1 MAGIDVIGL
10 TAERAAAMLRG
21 RDCTAEELAAAYLD
35 RIESVD
41 PAIHA
46 YLHVDAERTLA
57 AARAQ
62 DSAGA
67 AGLAGVPIAY
77 KDLLSTAGVPTTAG
91 SKILEGFIPLE
102 DADVVA
108 RGNEAG
114 LVSLGKTNLDEF
126 AMGSS
131 TEHSAY
137 GPTANPWDHARVP
150 GGSSGGSAA
159 AVAAGLAP
167 WALGTDTGG
176 SIRQPAA
183 FCGLVGLMP
192 TYGTVSRFGVVAFA
206 CSLEQVGPMTLT
218 VRDAAL
224 LQQVIARGSDR
235 DATCVGPREPI
246 QLPEPGRLDG
256 LRFGVPWAEL
266 EHGVE
271 PGIRERFDA
280 SLQIARDLG
289 AELVDVELPY
299 SRHGLA
305 AYYVIAPAEA
315 SANLS
320 RFDGVRYGL
329 RVDGADVRAMYEATR
344 DAGFGHE
351 VKRRIMIG
359 TYVLSAGYHD
369 AYYLQA
375 QRVRTLIRRDFDAA
389 FGSLDALLLPTAP
402 SVAFPSGAR
411 LDDPLAMYAN
421 DIFTLP
427 VNLAGIPA
435 LSVPNGLVDGLPSG
449 LQIIGPAFSENL
461 LLRVGAAFEEAIGF
475 DPVPPALREA
485 SA

>member
-1 MAGIDVIGL
+1 MTGIDVIGL
-10 TAERAAAMLRG
+10 TAERAMGLLRAG
-21 RDCTAEELAAAYLD
+21 ECTAEELAQAYLD
-35 RIESVD
+35 RIAVVD
-41 PAIHA
+41 PEVHA
-46 YLHVDAERTLA
+46 YLDVDPERTLA

-62 DSAGA
+62 DA
-67 AGLAGVPIAY
+67 AGGDALSGVPIAY
-77 KDLLSTAGVPTTAG
+77 KDLLSTKDVPTTAG
-91 SKILEGFIPLE
+91 SRILEGFIPIQ

-137 GPTANPWDHARVP
+137 GPTHNPWDLTRVP

-159 AVAAGLAP
+159 VVAAGCAP
-167 WALGTDTGG
+167 WSLGTDTGG

-192 TYGTVSRFGVVAFA
+192 TYGTVSRFGVIAFA

-224 LQQVIARGSDR
+224 LHQVIAADSPN
-235 DATCVGPREPI
+235 DATCTGPRDAIE
-246 QLPEPGRLDG
+246 LPTAGRFDG

-266 EHGVE
+266 EEGVE
-271 PGIRERFDA
+271 PGIRARFDE
-280 SLQIARDLG
+280 SLAIAKNLG
-289 AELVDVELPY
+289 AEIVDVELPY

-329 RVDGADVRAMYEATR
+329 RVDGPDIRSMYEATR
-344 DAGFGHE
+344 DAGFGPE

-359 TYVLSAGYHD
+359 TYALSAGYHD
-369 AYYLQA
+369 AYYVQA
-375 QRVRTLIRRDFDAA
+375 QRVRTLIRQDFDNA
-389 FGSLDALLLPTAP
+389 FAGVDAILLPTAP
-402 SVAFPSGAR
+402 TTAFPIGAR

-435 LSVPNGLVDGLPSG
+435 LSLPNGLSEGLPSS
-449 LQIIGPAFSENL
+449 LQLIGPAHSENL
-461 LLRVGAAFEEAIGF
+461 LLRLGAAFEAEHAF
-475 DPVPPALREA
+475 DPVPPSMRSGA
-485 SA
+485 

>member
-10 TAERAAAMLRG
+10 TAERASAMLRAG
-21 RDCTAEELAAAYLD
+21 ECTAEELAQSYLD
-35 RIESVD
+35 RIAAVD
-41 PAIHA
+41 GEIHA
-46 YLHVDAERTLA
+46 YLHVDPERTLA

-62 DSAGA
+62 DAGGGDA
-67 AGLAGVPIAY
+67 LSGVPIAY
-77 KDLLSTAGVPTTAG
+77 KDLLSTKDVPTTAA
-91 SKILEGFIPLE
+91 SRILAGFVPIE

-137 GPTANPWDHARVP
+137 GVTRNPWDVTRVP

-159 AVAAGLAP
+159 VVASGCAP
-167 WALGTDTGG
+167 WSLGTDTGG

-192 TYGTVSRFGVVAFA
+192 TYGTVSRFGVIAFA
-206 CSLEQVGPMTLT
+206 CSLEQVGPMALT
-218 VRDAAL
+218 VRDSAL
-224 LQQVIARGSDR
+224 LHQVIARDSDR
-235 DATCVGPREPI
+235 DATCTGPREPI
-246 QLPEPGRLDG
+246 QVPEAGRLDG
-256 LRFGVPWAEL
+256 VTFGVPWAEL
-266 EHGVE
+266 EEGVE
-271 PGIRERFDA
+271 PGIRARFDESVA
-280 SLQIARDLG
+280 IAQSLG
-289 AELVDVELPY
+289 ATVVDVELPY
-299 SRHGLA
+299 ARHGLA

-329 RVDGADVRAMYEATR
+329 RVDAGDVRAMYEATR
-344 DAGFGHE
+344 DAGFGAE

-359 TYVLSAGYHD
+359 TYALSAGYHD
-369 AYYLQA
+369 AYYVQA

-389 FGSLDALLLPTAP
+389 FAGVDAILMPTAP
-402 SVAFPSGAR
+402 TTAFPIGAR

-435 LSVPNGLVDGLPSG
+435 LSLPNGLSDGLPSS
-449 LQIIGPAFSENL
+449 LQIIGPAYSENL
-461 LLRVGAAFEEAIGF
+461 LFRLGAAFEAEHAF
-475 DPVPPALREA
+475 DAVPPAMRGGA
-485 SA
+485 

>member
-1 MAGIDVIGL
+1 MSGIDVIGL
-10 TAERAAAMLRG
+10 TAERAMGMLRTG
-21 RDCTAEELAAAYLD
+21 ECTSEELAQAYLD
-35 RIESVD
+35 RIAAVD
-41 PAIHA
+41 VDVHS
-46 YLHVDAERTLA
+46 YLHVDPERTLA

-62 DSAGA
+62 DASGDDA
-67 AGLAGVPIAY
+67 LSGVPIAY
-77 KDLLSTAGVPTTAG
+77 KDLLSTKDVPTTAG
-91 SKILEGFIPLE
+91 SKILEGFVPIQ

-137 GPTANPWDHARVP
+137 GPTRNPWDLTRVP

-159 AVAAGLAP
+159 VVASACAP
-167 WALGTDTGG
+167 WSLGTDTGG

-192 TYGTVSRFGVVAFA
+192 TYGTVSRFGVIAFA

-224 LQQVIARGSDR
+224 LQQVIAKDSPN
-235 DATCVGPREPI
+235 DATCTGPREPI
-246 QLPEPGRLDG
+246 HVPEAGRLDG
-256 LRFGVPWAEL
+256 VRFGVPWAEL
-266 EHGVE
+266 EEGVE
-271 PGIRERFDA
+271 PGIRARFDE
-280 SLQIARDLG
+280 SLAIAKNLG
-289 AELVDVELPY
+289 AEIVDVELPY

-329 RVDGADVRAMYEATR
+329 RVDGKDIRSMYEATR
-344 DAGFGHE
+344 DAGFGAE

-359 TYVLSAGYHD
+359 TYALSAGYHD
-369 AYYLQA
+369 AYYVQA
-375 QRVRTLIRRDFDAA
+375 QRVRTLIRQDFDNA
-389 FGSLDALLLPTAP
+389 FAGVDAILLPTAP
-402 SVAFPSGAR
+402 TTAFPIGAR

-435 LSVPNGLVDGLPSG
+435 LSVPNGLSDGLPSS
-449 LQIIGPAFSENL
+449 LQIIGPAYSENL
-461 LLRVGAAFEEAIGF
+461 LLRLGAAFEAEHQF
-475 DPVPPALREA
+475 DFVPAAMRGGL
-485 SA
+485 

>member
-1 MAGIDVIGL
+1 MDVLGL
-10 TAERAAAMLRG
+10 TAERAMGMLRA
-21 RDCTAEELAAAYLD
+21 RECSAEELAQAYLD
-35 RIESVD
+35 RIAAHDGE
-41 PAIHA
+41 IHA
-46 YLHVDAERTLA
+46 YLHVDPERTLA

-62 DSAGA
+62 DASGA
-67 AGLAGVPIAY
+67 DGLSGVPIAY
-77 KDLLSTAGVPTTAG
+77 KDLLSTKDVPTTAG
-91 SKILEGFIPLE
+91 SRILDGFVPIE

-108 RGNEAG
+108 RGNAAG

-137 GPTANPWDHARVP
+137 GVTRNPWDRTRVP

-159 AVAAGLAP
+159 VVAGGLAP

-192 TYGTVSRFGVVAFA
+192 TYGTVPRFGVIAFA
-206 CSLEQVGPMTLT
+206 CSLEQVGPMALT

-224 LQQVIARGSDR
+224 LQQVIAGRSPR
-235 DATCVGPREPI
+235 DATSVDLREPI
-246 QLPEPGRLDG
+246 ALPEAGRLDG
-256 LRFGVPWAEL
+256 LRLGVPRAEL
-266 EHGVE
+266 ESGVDA
-271 PGIRERFDA
+271 GVLARFEE
-280 SLQIARDLG
+280 SLAIARGLG
-289 AELVDVELPY
+289 AETVDVELPHA
-299 SRHGLA
+299 RHGLA

-329 RVDGADVRAMYEATR
+329 RVDAPDVRAMYEATR
-344 DAGFGHE
+344 DAGFGPE

-359 TYVLSAGYHD
+359 TYALSAGYHD
-369 AYYLQA
+369 AYYVQA

-389 FGSLDALLLPTAP
+389 FAGVDAIVLPTAP
-402 SVAFPSGAR
+402 TPAFEIGAR
-411 LDDPLAMYAN
+411 LDDPLSMYAN

-435 LSVPNGLVDGLPSG
+435 LSIPNGLVDGLPSG
-449 LQIIGPAFSENL
+449 LQVIGPAFAENL
-461 LLRVGAAFEEAIGF
+461 LLRIGAAVEAELGF
-475 DPVPPALREA
+475 DPVPPGLRGGA
-485 SA
+485 

>member
-1 MAGIDVIGL
+1 MAIDVIGL
-10 TAERAAAMLRG
+10 TAERAAALLRG
-21 RDCTAEELAAAYLD
+21 RECTAEELAQAYLD
-35 RIESVD
+35 RIAAVD
-41 PAIHA
+41 GEIHS
-46 YLHVDAERTLA
+46 YLHVDPERTLA

-62 DSAGA
+62 DAGSGE
-67 AGLAGVPIAY
+67 GLAGVPIAY
-77 KDLLSTAGVPTTAG
+77 KDLLSTRGVPTTAG
-91 SKILEGFIPLE
+91 SRILEGFVPIE
-102 DADVVA
+102 DADVV
-108 RGNEAG
+108 RWGDEAG

-137 GPTANPWDHARVP
+137 GPTRNPWDTARVP

-159 AVAAGLAP
+159 VVAAGCAP

-192 TYGTVSRFGVVAFA
+192 TYGSVSRFGVVAFA

-224 LQQVIARGSDR
+224 LQQVIARDSGR
-235 DATCVGPREPI
+235 DATCTGPREPI
-246 QLPEPGRLDG
+246 AVPEPGRLDG
-256 LRFGVPWAEL
+256 VTFGVPRAEL
-266 EHGVE
+266 EAGVE
-271 PGIRERFDA
+271 EGVRARFDE
-280 SLQIARDLG
+280 SLAIAVSLG
-289 AELVDVELPY
+289 ARLVDVELPY
-299 SRHGLA
+299 ARHGLA

-329 RVDGADVRAMYEATR
+329 RVDAPDVRAMYEATR
-344 DAGFGHE
+344 DAGFGAE

-359 TYVLSAGYHD
+359 TYALSAGYHD
-369 AYYLQA
+369 AYYVQA

-389 FGSLDALLLPTAP
+389 FAGVDAILLPTAP
-402 SVAFPSGAR
+402 TVAFPIGAR

-435 LSVPNGLVDGLPSG
+435 LSVPNGLSEGLPTG
-449 LQIIGPAFSENL
+449 LQIIGPAHAENL
-461 LLRVGAAFEEAIGF
+461 LLRLGAAFEAEHAF
-475 DPVPPALREA
+475 DPVPPALRSA
-485 SA
+485 S

>member
-1 MAGIDVIGL
+1 VTGIDVIGL
-10 TAERAAAMLRG
+10 TAERAMGLLRAG
-21 RDCTAEELAAAYLD
+21 ECTAEELAQAYLD
-35 RIESVD
+35 RIAVVD
-41 PAIHA
+41 PEVHA
-46 YLHVDAERTLA
+46 YLHVDPERTLA

-62 DSAGA
+62 DA
-67 AGLAGVPIAY
+67 AGGDALSGVPIAY
-77 KDLLSTAGVPTTAG
+77 KDLLSTKDVPTTAG
-91 SKILEGFIPLE
+91 SRILEGFIPIQ

-137 GPTANPWDHARVP
+137 GPTHNPWDLTRVP

-159 AVAAGLAP
+159 VVAAGCAP
-167 WALGTDTGG
+167 WSLGTDTGG

-192 TYGTVSRFGVVAFA
+192 TYGTVSRFGVIAFA

-224 LQQVIARGSDR
+224 LHQVIAADSPN
-235 DATCVGPREPI
+235 DATCTGPRDAIE
-246 QLPEPGRLDG
+246 LPSAGRFDG

-266 EHGVE
+266 EEGVE
-271 PGIRERFDA
+271 PGIRARFDE
-280 SLQIARDLG
+280 SLAIAKNLG
-289 AELVDVELPY
+289 AEIVDVELPY

-329 RVDGADVRAMYEATR
+329 RVDGPDIRSMYEATR
-344 DAGFGHE
+344 DAGFGPE

-359 TYVLSAGYHD
+359 TYALSAGYHD
-369 AYYLQA
+369 AYYVQA
-375 QRVRTLIRRDFDAA
+375 QRVRTLIRQDFDNA
-389 FGSLDALLLPTAP
+389 FAGVDAILLPTAP
-402 SVAFPSGAR
+402 TTAFPIGAR

-435 LSVPNGLVDGLPSG
+435 LSLPNGLSDGLPSS
-449 LQIIGPAFSENL
+449 LQIIGPAYSENL
-461 LLRVGAAFEEAIGF
+461 LLRLGAAFEAEHQF
-475 DPVPPALREA
+475 DFVPAAMRGGL
-485 SA
+485 

>member
-1 MAGIDVIGL
+1 
-10 TAERAAAMLRG
+10 MLQA
-21 RDCTAEELAAAYLD
+21 RDCTAVELASAYLE
-35 RIESVD
+35 RIELYDGDV
-41 PAIHA
+41 HG
-46 YLHVDAERTLA
+46 YLHIDAERTLA
-57 AARAQ
+57 DAAAQ
-62 DSAGA
+62 DAAGTT
-67 AGLAGVPIAY
+67 GLAGVPIAY
-77 KDLLSTAGVPTTAG
+77 KDLLSTKGVPTTAG
-91 SKILEGFIPLE
+91 SKILEGFMPLE

-108 RGNEAG
+108 RGKAAG

-137 GPTANPWDHARVP
+137 GPTCNPWDLTRVP

-159 AVAAGLAP
+159 VVAAGLAP
-167 WALGTDTGG
+167 WSLGTDTGG

-192 TYGTVSRFGVVAFA
+192 TYGTVPRFGVVAFA
-206 CSLEQVGPMTLT
+206 CSLEQVGPITLT

-224 LQQVIARGSDR
+224 LQQIIAGASER
-235 DATCVGPREPI
+235 DATCTGPREPI
-246 QLPEPGRLDG
+246 VVPTAGRLDG
-256 LRFGVPWAEL
+256 ITFGVPWAEL
-266 EHGVE
+266 EEGVE
-271 PGIRERFDA
+271 PGIRARFDK

-289 AELVDVELPY
+289 AEIVDVELPY
-299 SRHGLA
+299 ARHGLA

-329 RVDGADVRAMYEATR
+329 RVDAPDVRSMYEATR
-344 DAGFGHE
+344 DAGFGPE

-389 FGSLDALLLPTAP
+389 FGVVDAILSPTAP
-402 SVAFPSGAR
+402 TTAFEFGAR

-427 VNLAGIPA
+427 VNLAGVPA
-435 LSVPNGLVDGLPSG
+435 LSLPNGLVDGLPSS
-449 LQIIGPAFSENL
+449 LQIIGPSHSENL
-461 LLRVGAAFEEAIGF
+461 LFRLGAAFEEAHGF
-475 DPVPPALREA
+475 DPVPPLLKGG
-485 SA
+485 SS

>member
-1 MAGIDVIGL
+1 MAIDVIGL
-10 TAERAAAMLRG
+10 TAERAAALLRG
-21 RDCTAEELAAAYLD
+21 RACTAEELAQAYLD
-35 RIESVD
+35 RIAAVD
-41 PAIHA
+41 GEIHS
-46 YLHVDAERTLA
+46 YLHVDPERTLA
-57 AARAQ
+57 AAREQ
-62 DSAGA
+62 DAVGA
-67 AGLAGVPIAY
+67 DGLAGVPIAY
-77 KDLLSTAGVPTTAG
+77 KDLLSTRGVPTTAG
-91 SKILEGFIPLE
+91 SRILEGFVPIE
-102 DADVVA
+102 DADVV
-108 RGNEAG
+108 RWGNAAG

-137 GPTANPWDHARVP
+137 GPTRNPWDPTRVP

-159 AVAAGLAP
+159 VVAAGCAP

-192 TYGTVSRFGVVAFA
+192 TYGSVSRFGVVAFA

-224 LQQVIARGSDR
+224 LQQVIARDTDR
-235 DATCVGPREPI
+235 DATCTGPRAPI
-246 QLPEPGRLDG
+246 EVPAPGRLDG
-256 LRFGVPWAEL
+256 ITFGVPRAEL
-266 EHGVE
+266 EAGVE
-271 PGIRERFDA
+271 EGVRARFDE
-280 SLQIARDLG
+280 SLAIAESLG
-289 AELVDVELPY
+289 ARLVDVDLPY
-299 SRHGLA
+299 ARHGLA

-329 RVDGADVRAMYEATR
+329 RVDAPDVRAMYEATR
-344 DAGFGHE
+344 DAGFGAE

-359 TYVLSAGYHD
+359 TYALSAGYHD
-369 AYYLQA
+369 AYYVQA

-389 FGSLDALLLPTAP
+389 FGGVDAILLPTAP
-402 SVAFPSGAR
+402 SVAFPIGAR

-435 LSVPNGLVDGLPSG
+435 LSVPNGLSEGLPTG
-449 LQIIGPAFSENL
+449 LQIIGPAHSENL
-461 LLRVGAAFEEAIGF
+461 LLRLGAAFEAEHAF
-475 DPVPPALREA
+475 DPVPPGLR
-485 SA
+485 SAA

>member
-1 MAGIDVIGL
+1 MSGIDVIGL
-10 TAERAAAMLRG
+10 TAERAMGMLRTG
-21 RDCTAEELAAAYLD
+21 ECTSEELAQAYLD
-35 RIESVD
+35 RIAAVD
-41 PAIHA
+41 VDVHS
-46 YLHVDAERTLA
+46 YLHVDPERTLA

-62 DSAGA
+62 DASGDDA
-67 AGLAGVPIAY
+67 LSGVPIAY
-77 KDLLSTAGVPTTAG
+77 KDLLSTKDVPTTAG
-91 SKILEGFIPLE
+91 SKILEGFVPIQ

-137 GPTANPWDHARVP
+137 GPTRNPWDLTRVP

-159 AVAAGLAP
+159 VVASACAP
-167 WALGTDTGG
+167 WSLGTDTGG

-192 TYGTVSRFGVVAFA
+192 TYGTVSRFGVIAFA

-224 LQQVIARGSDR
+224 LQQVIAKDSPN
-235 DATCVGPREPI
+235 DATCTGPREPI
-246 QLPEPGRLDG
+246 HVPEAGRLDG
-256 LRFGVPWAEL
+256 VRFGVPWAEL
-266 EHGVE
+266 EEGVE
-271 PGIRERFDA
+271 PGIRARFDE
-280 SLQIARDLG
+280 SLAIAKNLG
-289 AELVDVELPY
+289 AEIVDVELPY

-329 RVDGADVRAMYEATR
+329 RVDGKDIRSMYEATR
-344 DAGFGHE
+344 DAGFGAE

-359 TYVLSAGYHD
+359 TYALSAGYHD
-369 AYYLQA
+369 AYYVQA
-375 QRVRTLIRRDFDAA
+375 QRVRTLIRQDFDNA
-389 FGSLDALLLPTAP
+389 FAGVDAILLPTAP
-402 SVAFPSGAR
+402 TTAFPIGAR

-435 LSVPNGLVDGLPSG
+435 LSLPNGLSDGLPSS
-449 LQIIGPAFSENL
+449 LQIIGPAYSENL
-461 LLRVGAAFEEAIGF
+461 LLRLGAAFEAEHQF
-475 DPVPPALREA
+475 DFVPAAMRGGL
-485 SA
+485 

>member
-1 MAGIDVIGL
+1 MAIDVIGL
-10 TAERAAAMLRG
+10 TAERAAALLRG
-21 RDCTAEELAAAYLD
+21 RECTSEELAQAYLD
-35 RIESVD
+35 RIADVD
-41 PAIHA
+41 GEIHS
-46 YLHVDAERTLA
+46 YLHVDPERTLA
-57 AARAQ
+57 AAREQ
-62 DSAGA
+62 DASGGD
-67 AGLAGVPIAY
+67 GLAGVPIAY
-77 KDLLSTAGVPTTAG
+77 KDLLSTRGVPTTAG
-91 SKILEGFIPLE
+91 SRILEGSVPIE
-102 DADVVA
+102 SADVV
-108 RGNEAG
+108 RWGDEAG

-137 GPTANPWDHARVP
+137 GPTHNPWDVARVP

-159 AVAAGLAP
+159 VVASGCAP

-192 TYGTVSRFGVVAFA
+192 TDGSVSRFGVVAFA

-224 LQQVIARGSDR
+224 LQQVIARDSDR
-235 DATCVGPREPI
+235 DATCTGPREPI
-246 QLPEPGRLDG
+246 ALPEAGRLDG
-256 LRFGVPWAEL
+256 ITFGVPRAEL
-266 EHGVE
+266 EAGVE
-271 PGIRERFDA
+271 EGVRARFDE
-280 SLQIARDLG
+280 SLAIAESLG
-289 AELVDVELPY
+289 ARLVDVELPY
-299 SRHGLA
+299 ARHGLA

-329 RVDGADVRAMYEATR
+329 RVDAPDVRAMYEATR
-344 DAGFGHE
+344 DAGFGAE

-359 TYVLSAGYHD
+359 TYALSAGYHD
-369 AYYLQA
+369 AYYVQA

-389 FGSLDALLLPTAP
+389 FGQVDAILLPTAP
-402 SVAFPSGAR
+402 TTAFPIGAR

-435 LSVPNGLVDGLPSG
+435 LSVPNGLSEGLPTG
-449 LQIIGPAFSENL
+449 LQIIGPAHSENL
-461 LLRVGAAFEEAIGF
+461 LLRLGAAFEAEHAF
-475 DPVPPALREA
+475 DPVPPAMRSA
-485 SA
+485 S

>member
-1 MAGIDVIGL
+1 MSGIDVIGL
-10 TAERAAAMLRG
+10 TAERALGMLRAG
-21 RDCTAEELAAAYLD
+21 ECTSEELTQAYLD
-35 RIESVD
+35 RIAAVD
-41 PAIHA
+41 GDVHA
-46 YLHVDAERTLA
+46 YLHVDAERSLA

-62 DSAGA
+62 DAVAGDA
-67 AGLAGVPIAY
+67 LSGVPIAY
-77 KDLLSTAGVPTTAG
+77 KDLLSTKDVPTTAG
-91 SKILEGFIPLE
+91 SRILEGFVPID

-137 GPTANPWDHARVP
+137 GPTRNPWDLTRVP

-159 AVAAGLAP
+159 VVAAGCAP
-167 WALGTDTGG
+167 WSLGTDTGG

-183 FCGLVGLMP
+183 FTGISGIKP
-192 TYGTVSRFGVVAFA
+192 TYGRCSRFGVIAFA
-206 CSLEQVGPMTLT
+206 SSLEQVGPMALT

-224 LQQVIARGSDR
+224 LHQVIARDTDR
-235 DATCVGPREPI
+235 DATCTGPREPI
-246 QLPEPGRLDG
+246 VVPDAGRLDG
-256 LRFGVPWAEL
+256 ITFGVPRAEL
-266 EHGVE
+266 EEGVE
-271 PGIRERFDA
+271 PGIRARFDE
-280 SLQIARDLG
+280 SLAIATALG
-289 AELVDVELPY
+289 ATIVDVELPY

-329 RVDGADVRAMYEATR
+329 RVDAPDVRSMYEATR
-344 DAGFGHE
+344 DAGFGPE

-359 TYVLSAGYHD
+359 TYALSAGYHD
-369 AYYLQA
+369 AYYVQA
-375 QRVRTLIRRDFDAA
+375 QRVRTLIRQDFDTA
-389 FGSLDALLLPTAP
+389 FQGVDAILLPTAP
-402 SVAFPSGAR
+402 TTAVPIGAR

-435 LSVPNGLVDGLPSG
+435 LFLPNGLSDGLPSS
-449 LQIIGPAFSENL
+449 LQIIGPAHSENL
-461 LLRVGAAFEEAIGF
+461 LLRLGAAFEAEHAF
-475 DPVPPALREA
+475 DVVPPSMRSGA
-485 SA
+485 

>member
-1 MAGIDVIGL
+1 MASIDVIGL
-10 TAERAAAMLRG
+10 TAERAAAMMRA
-21 RDCTAEELAAAYLD
+21 RECSAVELAAAYLE
-35 RIESVD
+35 RIAAVD
-41 PAIHA
+41 GDLHA
-46 YLHVDAERTLA
+46 YLHVDPERTLA
-57 AARAQ
+57 AARVQ
-62 DSAGA
+62 DA
-67 AGLAGVPIAY
+67 ADGMGLAGVPIAY
-77 KDLLSTAGVPTTAG
+77 KDLLSTKDVPTTAG
-91 SKILEGFIPLE
+91 SRILEGFLPLE

-137 GPTANPWDHARVP
+137 GGTANPWDLSRVP

-192 TYGTVSRFGVVAFA
+192 TYGTVSRFGVIAFA
-206 CSLEQVGPMTLT
+206 SSLEQVGPMALT
-218 VRDAAL
+218 VRDCAL
-224 LQQVIARGSDR
+224 LHQIIAQGSDR
-235 DATCVGPREPI
+235 DATCGGPREPI
-246 QLPEPGRLDG
+246 VLPEPRRLDG
-256 LRFGVPWAEL
+256 VRFGVPWAEL
-266 EHGVE
+266 EVGVE
-271 PGIRERFDA
+271 PGIRARFDA
-280 SLQIARDLG
+280 SLQIARELG
-289 AELVDVELPY
+289 AEIIDVELPY

-329 RVDGADVRAMYEATR
+329 RVDAADVRSMYEATR
-344 DAGFGHE
+344 DAGFGAE

-369 AYYLQA
+369 AYYVQA
-375 QRVRTLIRRDFDAA
+375 QRVRTLIRRDFDHA
-389 FGSLDALLLPTAP
+389 FESVDALLLPTAP
-402 SVAFPSGAR
+402 TVAFASGTR

-427 VNLAGIPA
+427 VNLAGIPG
-435 LSVPNGLVDGLPSG
+435 LSLPNGLVDGLPSG

-461 LLRVGAAFEEAIGF
+461 LLRLAAAFEEAIGF
-475 DPVPPALREA
+475 DPVAPRLRGA
-485 SA
+485 AV

>member
-1 MAGIDVIGL
+1 MGGIDVIGL
-10 TAERAAAMLRG
+10 TAERAAGMLRAG
-21 RDCTAEELAAAYLD
+21 ECTSVELAQAYLD
-35 RIESVD
+35 RIAAVD
-41 PAIHA
+41 GEIHS
-46 YLHVDAERTLA
+46 YLHVDPERTLA

-62 DSAGA
+62 DAAGGD
-67 AGLAGVPIAY
+67 GLAGVPIAY
-77 KDLLSTAGVPTTAG
+77 KDLLSTKDVPTTAA
-91 SKILEGFIPLE
+91 SRILEGFVPIE
-102 DADVVA
+102 SADVVA
-108 RGNEAG
+108 FGDEAG

-137 GPTANPWDHARVP
+137 GVTRNPWDTARVP

-159 AVAAGLAP
+159 VVAAGCAP

-192 TYGTVSRFGVVAFA
+192 TYGTVSRFGVIAFA

-224 LQQVIARGSDR
+224 LQQVIARDSAR
-235 DATCVGPREPI
+235 DATCTGPREPI
-246 QLPEPGRLDG
+246 ALPEAGRLDG
-256 LRFGVPWAEL
+256 VTFGVPWAEL
-266 EHGVE
+266 EEGVE
-271 PGIRERFDA
+271 PGIRVRFDE
-280 SLQIARDLG
+280 SIAIAKGLG
-289 AELVDVELPY
+289 ATIVDVELPY
-299 SRHGLA
+299 ARHGLA

-329 RVDGADVRAMYEATR
+329 RVDAGDVRAMYEATR
-344 DAGFGHE
+344 DAGFGAE

-359 TYVLSAGYHD
+359 TYALSAGYHD
-369 AYYLQA
+369 AYYVQA

-389 FGSLDALLLPTAP
+389 FQGVDAILMPTAP
-402 SVAFPSGAR
+402 TTAFPIGAR

-421 DIFTLP
+421 DVFTLP

-435 LSVPNGLVDGLPSG
+435 LSLPNGLSDGLPSS
-449 LQIIGPAFSENL
+449 LQIIGPAHADNL
-461 LLRVGAAFEEAIGF
+461 LLRLGAAFEAEHGF
-475 DPVPPALREA
+475 DPVPPTMRGGA
-485 SA
+485 

>member
-1 MAGIDVIGL
+1 MEPDDVIGL
-10 TAERAAAMLRG
+10 TAERAAALLADRT
-21 RDCTAEELAAAYLD
+21 CSAEELADAYLR
-35 RIESVD
+35 RID
-41 PAIHA
+41 AADGAIHA
-46 YLHVDAERTLA
+46 YLHVDPERTLA

-62 DSAGA
+62 DA
-67 AGLAGVPIAY
+67 ANGDGLSGVPIAY
-77 KDLLSTAGVPTTAG
+77 KDLLSTRDVPTTAG
-91 SKILEGFIPLE
+91 SRILEGFLPV
-102 DADVVA
+102 DSADVVVSGDA
-108 RGNEAG
+108 AG

-137 GPTANPWDHARVP
+137 GPTRNPWDTERVP

-159 AVAAGLAP
+159 AVAGGLAP

-192 TYGTVSRFGVVAFA
+192 TYGSVSRFGVVAFA

-218 VRDAAL
+218 VRDCAL
-224 LQQVIARGSDR
+224 LQQVIARASER
-235 DATCVGPREPI
+235 DATCTGPREPI
-246 QLPEPGRLDG
+246 VVPEADRLDG
-256 LRFGVPWAEL
+256 LRLGVPWAEL
-266 EHGVE
+266 EEGVE
-271 PGIRERFDA
+271 PGVRAAFDA
-280 SLQIARDLG
+280 SLRHATDLG
-289 AELVDVELPY
+289 AEIVDVELPHA
-299 SRHGLA
+299 RHGLA

-329 RVDGADVRAMYEATR
+329 RVGAPDVRAMYEATR
-344 DAGFGHE
+344 AAGFGPE

-359 TYVLSAGYHD
+359 TYALSAGYHD

-375 QRVRTLIRRDFDAA
+375 QRVRTLIRTDFDRA
-389 FGSLDALLLPTAP
+389 FSGADAILLPTAP
-402 SVAFPSGAR
+402 TVAFPLGAR
-411 LDDPLAMYAN
+411 LADPLAMYVN

-435 LSVPNGLVDGLPSG
+435 LSIPNGLSEGLPTG
-449 LQIIGPAFSENL
+449 LQIIGPAHAENRL
-461 LLRVGAAFEEAIGF
+461 LSIGAALEAAIGF
-475 DPVPPALREA
+475 DPVPGALRGA